1 MRDSIKKILGI
12 LLVGV
17 GVFCGATQNVFA
29 HVRHYVWT
37 TEYNTLPKEEFELE
51 NWVSFKVPDGNPT
64 NENTI
69 EYQEELEYGITDRWT
84 IAHYQRWKTI
94 HQIGPDDSTV
104 YEGFKFETKYR
115 FGEKGKYWV
124 DPLLYLELKTDV
136 RKKHNVNALEGKI
149 VLSKDI
155 EKFNAT
161 YNQIMESE
169 VDNGGRT
176 EHEFALAASYEILPS
191 VRVGAEFTGQFWNP
205 EGHRNEFSLGPALA
219 YEHKYFWV
227 AAGGRFGLNHAT
239 DDAEA
244 RIIIGIPF

>member
-1 MRDSIKKILGI
+1 MKQRIGI
-12 LLVGV
+12 LLVVMGMISWS
-17 GVFCGATQNVFA
+17 ARDVFA
-29 HVRHYVWT
+29 HVRHYVGT
-37 TEYNTLPKEEFELE
+37 TEYNTLPQGEFELE
-51 NWVSFKVPDGNPT
+51 NWVSFEVPDGNRT
-64 NENTI
+64 NENAI
-69 EYQEELEYGITDRWT
+69 QYQEELEYGITDRWN

-94 HQIGPDDSTV
+94 NRIGSDDSTI

-115 FGEKGKYWV
+115 IGEKGKFWV

-155 EKFNAT
+155 EKLNAT

-176 EHEFALAASYEILPS
+176 EHAFALAASYEIFPE

-205 EGHRNEFSLGPALA
+205 EGHRNELSFGPALA
-219 YEHKYFWV
+219 YEHKYFWI
-227 AAGGRFGLNHAT
+227 AAGWRFGLNHAAN
-239 DDAEA
+239 DHEA
-244 RIIIGIPF
+244 RLILGIPF